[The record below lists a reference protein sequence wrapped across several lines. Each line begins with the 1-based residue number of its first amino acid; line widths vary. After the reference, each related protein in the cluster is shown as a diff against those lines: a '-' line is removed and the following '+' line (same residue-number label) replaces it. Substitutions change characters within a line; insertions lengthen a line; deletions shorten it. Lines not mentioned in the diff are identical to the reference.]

1 MHIMEGY
8 LPPEW
13 CAVWYIICIPVVIY
27 GIMQIKKATEES
39 DEAMPMLALSGAFMF
54 ILSSLKMPSVT
65 GSCSHPCGNGIG
77 AVFFGPAVTA
87 VLSVIVLIFQAV
99 LIAHGGLTTLGAN
112 VFSMGFIGP
121 LCGWLVWKA
130 LRKANISP
138 AISMFFTALVADL
151 MTYVTTAF
159 ELSLA
164 FPTPTFGT
172 ALVNFLTIFAVTQI
186 PLAIAEGLLSVVLYN
201 YLVDARPD
209 LLVKLHV
216 ISPDEVGAN

>member
-8 LPPEW
+8 LPAEW

-27 GIMQIKKATEES
+27 GLMQIRKATEES
-39 DEAMPMLALSGAFMF
+39 EDATTLLALSGAFMF

-65 GSCSHPCGNGIG
+65 GSCSHPCGNGIS

-87 VLSVIVLIFQAV
+87 VLSVIVLLFQAII
-99 LIAHGGLTTLGAN
+99 LAHGGLTTLGAN

-121 LCGWLVWKA
+121 LCGWIVWKA
-130 LRKANISP
+130 LRKVNISP
-138 AISMFFTALVADL
+138 AITMFFTALVADL

-164 FPTPTFGT
+164 FPTPTFSS
-172 ALVNFLTIFAVTQI
+172 ALVSFLAIFAVTQI

-216 ISPDEVGAN
+216 IDQSEVGAN